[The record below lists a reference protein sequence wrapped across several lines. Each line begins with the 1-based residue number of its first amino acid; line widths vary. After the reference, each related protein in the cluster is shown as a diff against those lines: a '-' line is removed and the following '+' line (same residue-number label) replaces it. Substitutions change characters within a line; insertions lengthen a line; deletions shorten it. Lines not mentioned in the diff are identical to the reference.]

1 MCFNKC
7 CNNENKLLL
16 SNEKYYI
23 LRTLA
28 VYTVI
33 CYTNAAATAAAAATI
48 VAYIYSHIDNYKNRL
63 HIYMYIHKYIYLL
76 TLRTYLIY

>member
-16 SNEKYYI
+16 SNEKNYI
-23 LRTLA
+23 LHTLA

-33 CYTNAAATAAAAATI
+33 CYTNAAATAAAATI